1 MRRIITIALV
11 LGVAAMIGIALLRT
25 GSQIPEQSVLVLELG
40 GQLEEAP
47 PLDAL
52 QRLSARGPALPT
64 LLLQLEKAAADTR
77 VQAVLLQ
84 IRALDIGY
92 ARIQELRDAVMR
104 LRRAGTVVIALLDL
118 ATLNATRE
126 LYLASSADKIYLVPG
141 FLGPF
146 AGIAGQYLHLGG
158 FFEKLGVQIEYE
170 RVGKYKSAP
179 EMFAARE
186 LSEPAREI
194 FNNLLDGLFAQIVT
208 GIATGRGLEATRVR
222 ELVEA
227 APSTADEYIAV
238 GLADGVADLKQ
249 VLELEGLGEA
259 EEVRWDVYV
268 RVDPR
273 DLGLRSGPRI
283 ALIFGDGPITQGG
296 RGLSP
301 RARAFAADSISEA
314 LEDAAEDEDILAV
327 VLRINSGG
335 GSALASDQLWR
346 VVQRVREKKP
356 VVISMADAAASGGY
370 YVASAATAIVAEP
383 ATLTGSIGIFFLR
396 PALSGLYRK
405 LGIGSEVLARGPYA
419 EIAVGDKPFT
429 AAQRER
435 TSRFV
440 RALYQEFLERVASG
454 RGVSTEEVD
463 RLGQGRVWLGESA
476 LAHGLVD
483 ELGGLHAAV
492 TRAQHEA
499 GLDPELD
506 PERVILPGPR
516 GLVNQLSD
524 LMRGEL
530 SRGLMERIIPVRLPL
545 ILRSAALL
553 VEGELAYLPPY
564 WVEIH

>member
-1 MRRIITIALV
+1 MRRLITIALV
-11 LGVAAMIGIALLRT
+11 LGVTAMIGIALLRA
-25 GSQIPEQSVLVLELG
+25 GSRIPENSVLILELG
-40 GQLEEAP
+40 GPLEEAP
-47 PLDAL
+47 PLDTL

-64 LLLQLEKAAADTR
+64 LLLQLEKAAADARIT
-77 VQAVLLQ
+77 AVLLH
-84 IRALDIGY
+84 IRPLDIGY
-92 ARIQELRDAVMR
+92 ARIQELRDALTRV
-104 LRRAGTVVIALLDL
+104 RRAGTAVIALLDL

-170 RVGKYKSAP
+170 RVGDYKSAP

-194 FNNLLDGLFAQIVT
+194 FNELLDGLFAQIVT
-208 GIATGRGLEATRVR
+208 GIAAGRGLEAARVR
-222 ELVEA
+222 ELVEQ
-227 APSTADEYIAV
+227 APSTTNEYRAA
-238 GLADGVADLKQ
+238 GLADGVAELKR
-249 VLELEGLGEA
+249 VLEREGFGEA
-259 EEVRWDVYV
+259 EEVRWDTYV

-273 DLGLRSGPRI
+273 DLGLRTGPRI
-283 ALIFGDGPITQGG
+283 ALIFGDGPITQVG
-296 RGLSP
+296 RGGSL
-301 RARAFAADSISEA
+301 RARAFAADSMSEA
-314 LEDAAEDEDILAV
+314 LERAAKDEDILAV

-346 VVQRVREKKP
+346 VIQRVREEKP

-370 YVASAATAIVAEP
+370 YVASAANAILAEP

-396 PALSGLYRK
+396 PALSGLFRK
-405 LGIGSEVLARGPYA
+405 LDIGSEVLARGSYA

-429 AAQRER
+429 VEQRER
-435 TSRFV
+435 TRSFV
-440 RALYQEFLERVASG
+440 RALYQEFLERVAAG
-454 RGVSTEEVD
+454 RGVSTEAVD

-483 ELGGLHAAV
+483 ELGGLYAAV
-492 TRAQHEA
+492 KRAKQEA

-516 GLVNQLSD
+516 RLMEQIRD
-524 LMRGEL
+524 LMRGDL
-530 SRGLMERIIPVRLPL
+530 SRGLMERLVPVRLPP

-564 WVEIH
+564 WIEIH